1 MNRTK
6 AAAIMALMVTAMAVG
21 YLGFVFVEDR
31 IAFRAE
37 VAILTC
43 SQMKRQYGQD
53 YRCTQENTT
62 LEYAVSGSIA
72 VVGLMTS
79 LALFRAAKPKT

>member
-1 MNRTK
+1 MNLTK
-6 AAAIMALMVTAMAVG
+6 AAAIIALIVTAIAVG
-21 YLGFVFVEDR
+21 YMGFVFVEDR

-43 SQMKRQYGQD
+43 SQMKSQYGQD
-53 YRCTQENTT
+53 YRCAQENTT

-72 VVGLMTS
+72 VVGLITS